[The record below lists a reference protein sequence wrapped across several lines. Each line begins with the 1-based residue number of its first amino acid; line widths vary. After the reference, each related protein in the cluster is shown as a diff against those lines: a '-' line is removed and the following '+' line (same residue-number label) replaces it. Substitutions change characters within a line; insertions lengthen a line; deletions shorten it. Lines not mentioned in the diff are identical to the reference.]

1 MNIAICI
8 WFNCMWYCFW
18 RRSWVVFS
26 GDTAPLKLTVTS
38 IHVMCTEI
46 RFHPYNSNIENLW

>member
-18 RRSWVVFS
+18 RRSVVFS
-26 GDTAPLKLTVTS
+26 GYTPPLKLTVTS
-38 IHVMCTEI
+38 IHVITELTL
-46 RFHPYNSNIENLW
+46 HPYNSNIENLW